1 MKEYF
6 KVTAALVVFIIGA
19 LGFLTFARNFNKR
32 PSVILTSN
40 QCNPPCWY
48 GITPG
53 HSTTAHVYAVLDNF
67 RDVDKNSIL
76 GEYNRSEKLIK
87 VFWYFQ
93 RPAEDQMGSVNI
105 ENDRVT
111 AINIST
117 VNSLTLGELFSK
129 VGEPEEYWT
138 GVGQR
143 DGGER
148 FLDIVLLAPTRGYAA
163 ELVRDIGDGSNQV
176 EIKAST
182 PVFRV
187 TYFSLDMYEEL
198 LETRILIDKP
208 ASSRTPLQEWAGYG
222 SLPVKRE

>member
-6 KVTAALVVFIIGA
+6 KVTAALIVFI
-19 LGFLTFARNFNKR
+19 LGSLGLLTFTRNFNKR
-32 PSVILTSN
+32 PSVILTST
-40 QCNPPCWY
+40 QCSPPCWS

-53 HSTTAHVYAVLDNF
+53 QSTTSHVYAVLDNI
-67 RDVDKNSIL
+67 RDVDKDTIL
-76 GEYNRSEKLIK
+76 GEYNHSEELIK
-87 VFWYFQ
+87 VFWFFQ

-117 VNSLTLGELFSK
+117 VNSLTLGELFGN
-129 VGEPEEYWT
+129 VGEPDQYWM

-143 DGGER
+143 EDGEQ
-148 FLDIVLLAPTRGYAA
+148 FLDIVLLAPSKGYAA
-163 ELVRDIGDGSNQV
+163 ELVRDIKAGSDRV

-187 TYFSLDMYEEL
+187 TYFSPDMYKEL
-198 LETRILIDKP
+198 LKTRILIDKP
-208 ASSRTPLQEWAGYG
+208 PSRRAPSRQWSGYG
-222 SLPVKRE
+222 SIPVK

>member
-6 KVTAALVVFIIGA
+6 KVTAALIIFI
-19 LGFLTFARNFNKR
+19 LGSLGLLTFARNFNKR

-53 HSTTAHVYAVLDNF
+53 HSTTSHVYAVLDNF

-76 GEYNRSEKLIK
+76 GEYNHYEKLIK

-117 VNSLTLGELFSK
+117 VNSLTLGELFGK
-129 VGEPEEYWT
+129 VGEPDLYWT

-143 DGGER
+143 DAGEQ
-148 FLDIVLLAPTRGYAA
+148 FLDIVLLAPTKGYAA
-163 ELVRDIGDGSNQV
+163 ELVRDIDAGSDQV
-176 EIKAST
+176 EIKANT

-187 TYFSLDMYEEL
+187 TYFSPDMYEEL
-198 LETRILIDKP
+198 LATRILIDKP
-208 ASSRTPLQEWAGYG
+208 ASRRAPLQDWAGYG
-222 SLPVKRE
+222 LIPVKRD